1 MTAATNNQAM
11 SEIDCLAGVLQQSVT
26 LWLERLEDKEPGSA
40 VQAGSMNGELRTLI
54 RLVASSEFA
63 GNTLI
68 REWGWF
74 KAALEQGV
82 LAEPPD
88 QKLIRE
94 FASAAGFAN
103 DDLAQTKKRLRQF
116 RNRQLLHI
124 LWRTIDHTGN
134 SSNLPESLASLSN
147 LADALIEASMRYAET
162 SLAPRFGLP
171 RNAAGELIPLIVLA
185 MGKLGG
191 HELNFSSDIDLI
203 FLYPEDGETD
213 GERVLSSHEYFT
225 RISRLIVSLL
235 DETTEDGFVYRVD
248 TRLRPFGE
256 SGPPVVSFAALEVYL
271 LKHGRNWE
279 RYAYIK
285 ARVISPN
292 ASVATISE
300 LRNNMIAPFVYRRY
314 LDYGVFE
321 SLRDMKALISAE
333 VRKRELADNIKLGP
347 GGIRE
352 IEFIVQSLQLVR
364 GGSDQQLR
372 CAELQVVLP
381 RLGDGRGL
389 AVAAVDSLLVAYDF
403 LRKMEN
409 AIQAIR
415 DQQTHDIPDDP
426 QDQARLMLVME
437 HENWD
442 GLFAELEAHRLRVSE
457 LFADVAFRADS
468 GPGRSQLVESLSALW
483 GAAAPIDEW
492 EFLLRKNSYADA
504 RALAASIVEFA
515 NAPVQRQI
523 GASARKRLRHF
534 VPALLV
540 LLQDRQSPDVV
551 CDRVLNVAAQIL
563 RRSAYVALL
572 NENPAVL
579 ERLVTLCENS
589 AYLAEEIAR
598 FPLLLDE
605 MLDPRLYTTKITA
618 ASMREDLNQRLERA
632 GSADSEQKV
641 ENLGKFQRAALF
653 RIAVADFSGNLPIMK
668 VSDRL
673 TELAEIVLTYALD
686 VAWADLASK
695 HGEPCFTAEQGQRK
709 AGIGVVGYGKLGG
722 MELSYR
728 SDLDLV
734 FLHNSSGTAQET
746 DGAKPLENS
755 VFFARLA
762 RRLVHFL
769 TAQTSSGALYEVDTR
784 LRPSGRSGLLVVS
797 VEGFERYQE
806 ENAWTWEHQA
816 LLRSR
821 AVAGDA
827 VVAREF
833 ERIRSETLCH
843 RVRREQL
850 AADVLSMRDKMR
862 KQLDKSSATLFD
874 LKQGQGGLGDI
885 EFLVQYLVLK
895 NADQHPS
902 IIYYPDNIRQLGAL
916 AAVGC
921 LAVADVERLQQNYK
935 AYRLCQHRLVLDDA
949 PPLVTVDRFADERK
963 FVGDVWQREMCNQ

>member
-1 MTAATNNQAM
+1 MTGVTSKHVLN
-11 SEIDCLAGVLQQSVT
+11 EIGRLPGVLQQT
-26 LWLERLEDKEPGSA
+26 AALWVERLAENESDLTGHP
-40 VQAGSMNGELRTLI
+40 VTQNGDLRTLI

-63 GNTLI
+63 GKMLL
-68 REWGWF
+68 REWDWF
-74 KAALEQGV
+74 SAALEQGV

-88 QKLIRE
+88 QILISE
-94 FASAAGFAN
+94 FAKTAGSAEV
-103 DDLAQTKKRLRQF
+103 DIQRMKKRLRRF
-116 RNRQLLHI
+116 RNQQLLHI
-124 LWRTIDHTGN
+124 LWRTTGDA
-134 SSNLPESLASLSN
+134 SNLQESLASLSN
-147 LADALIEASMRYAET
+147 LSDSLIEASMQYAER

-171 RNAAGELIPLIVLA
+171 MNAAGEHIPLIVLA

-203 FLYPEDGETD
+203 FLYPEEGETNGD
-213 GERVLSSHEYFT
+213 RALSAHEYFT
-225 RISRLIVSLL
+225 RASRLVVSLL

-256 SGPPVVSFAALEVYL
+256 SGPPVVSFAALELYL
-271 LKHGRNWE
+271 LQHGRGWE

-285 ARVISPN
+285 ARVISPG
-292 ASVATISE
+292 ASVATINE
-300 LRNNMIAPFVYRRY
+300 LRENMIEPFVYRRY

-321 SLRDMKALISAE
+321 SLRDMKALIAAE
-333 VRKRELADNIKLGP
+333 VRKRELAANIKLGP

-352 IEFIVQSLQLVR
+352 IEFIAQSLQLVR

-372 CAELQVVLP
+372 CSELQVVLP

-389 AVAAVDSLLVAYDF
+389 TATAVETLLAAYEF
-403 LRKMEN
+403 LRRMEN

-415 DQQTHDIPDDP
+415 DQQTHDVPDDP
-426 QDQARLMLVME
+426 QDRARLLLVM
-437 HENWD
+437 NYDGWD
-442 GLFAELEAHRLRVSE
+442 ALTGELDAHRLRVSE
-457 LFADVAFRADS
+457 LFAAVAFRADNK
-468 GPGRSQLVESLSALW
+468 PAQPQLTESLTALW
-483 GAAAPIDEW
+483 NAAAPADEW
-492 EFLLRKNSYADA
+492 ELLLQQNGYVHASV
-504 RALAASIVEFA
+504 LAASIVEFA
-515 NAPVQRQI
+515 GAPVQRQI
-523 GASARKRLRHF
+523 GATARKRLRHF
-534 VPALLV
+534 VPAFLM

-551 CDRVLNVAAQIL
+551 CDRVLDVAVQIL
-563 RRSAYVALL
+563 RRSAYIALL

-605 MLDPRLYTTKITA
+605 MLDPRLYTAKITA
-618 ASMREDLNQRLERA
+618 ASMREDLRERLDRSA
-632 GSADSEQKV
+632 SADSEQRI
-641 ENLGKFQRAALF
+641 EILSQFQRATLF

-673 TELAEIVLTYALD
+673 TELAEIVLHYALD
-686 VAWADLASK
+686 VAWTDLTRK
-695 HGEPCFTAEQGQRK
+695 HGEPRFTAERGMRT
-709 AGIGVVGYGKLGG
+709 AGIGVIAYGKLGG

-746 DGAKPLENS
+746 DGDKPLENS
-755 VFFARLA
+755 MFFGRLV

-769 TAQTSSGALYEVDTR
+769 TTQTSSGALYEVDTR

-797 VEGFERYQE
+797 VDGFERYQE
-806 ENAWTWEHQA
+806 DNAWTWEHQA

-833 ERIRSETLCH
+833 ERIRAETLRD
-843 RVRREQL
+843 RVRRDEL
-850 AADVLSMRDKMR
+850 LEDVLSMRDKMR

-885 EFLVQYLVLK
+885 EFFVQYLVLK
-895 NADQHPS
+895 NADQHPA
-902 IIYYPDNIRQLGAL
+902 IIHYPDNIRQLGSL
-916 AAVGC
+916 GAVGC
-921 LAVADVERLQQNYK
+921 LDVDDVARLQEAYK
-935 AYRLCQHRLVLDDA
+935 AYRLCVHRLVLDDA
-949 PPLVTVDRFADERK
+949 LPLVSADEFADERR
-963 FVGDVWQREMCNQ
+963 FVCDIWQREMCA